1 MRTFFF
7 LKIFIICFWLCWIF
21 VAARGFF
28 FKLWQAGATLVVLR
42 LPTVVASLAVKHWL
56 SRVFELQWLQFLG
69 SRAQAQ

>member
-1 MRTFFF
+1 M
-7 LKIFIICFWLCWIF
+7 
-21 VAARGFF
+21 
-28 FKLWQAGATLVVLR
+28 VLR